1 MLSYRCPSPGGAR
14 RRKMTNVNRPR
25 VEDMIQEINEK
36 LKDFSLESGIKTNI
50 RISKEKTHLLNL
62 LFYALSS
69 DESFEKGRFSIN
81 VRFVFPLLS
90 RKFLGV
96 GFTLFSYKYIID
108 HPAIVDD
115 IEGGVIRSPK
125 MFVVVLPIFGLF
137 DNANKEEKFR
147 IYGLL
152 ENLGFNVW
160 DNTFYPYFDYSL
172 DEREYL
178 LEE

>member
-1 MLSYRCPSPGGAR
+1 MKEVVRA
-14 RRKMTNVNRPR
+14 R
-25 VEDMIQEINEK
+25 VEDMIEEINKE
-36 LKDFSLESGIKTNI
+36 LRDFSLESGIKKAKL
-50 RISKEKTHLLNL
+50 RLGKEKTHLLNL
-62 LFYALSS
+62 LFYALSN
-69 DESFEKGRFSIN
+69 DESFEKGRFSIKVN
-81 VRFVFPLLS
+81 FVFPLLS

-108 HPAIVDD
+108 FASVDD
-115 IEGGVIRSPK
+115 VVEGGVIRSPK
-125 MFVVVLPIFGLF
+125 MFVIAVPIFGLF

-172 DEREYL
+172 DEGEYL